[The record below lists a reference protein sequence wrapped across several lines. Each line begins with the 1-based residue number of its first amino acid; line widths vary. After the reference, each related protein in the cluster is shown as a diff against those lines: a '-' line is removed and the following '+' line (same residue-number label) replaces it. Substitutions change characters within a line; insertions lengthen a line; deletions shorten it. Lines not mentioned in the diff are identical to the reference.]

1 MPPKKNNA
9 RKKRKSSSAASGAEG
24 SAPSSPAASPQVA
37 KKGGKKGKGGAAKG
51 DAGASKEN
59 IVSGF
64 NAGVS
69 VGDVIDLFGD
79 GKLTKKIIALPSDAA
94 APLPPAGSTVFVHY
108 HGTLA
113 SDGSVFDSSVDRNQ
127 EFSFELG
134 ASKVIKGWDIGVAT
148 MRLGEKSL
156 LTCSPEY
163 AYGEQSPSPAIPA
176 NSTLNFEVEL
186 LRFEDRQ
193 DVSEGAGT
201 LLKKTLTEG
210 EGWEMPRDGATV
222 TVAYTLTEGSSK
234 EGGAE
239 VQSEAEV
246 TWVVGDAEVPS
257 VLDKVVKEMKP
268 KERTVFDVAAA
279 AFPFVFADPSAKLA
293 STLRAPKAASGW
305 YSVTLELTTLV
316 KAKDAWEQT
325 EEEKVA
331 EADAAKARGNE
342 FFKKGL
348 YDLALGKY
356 DAVAKTLAQAAQF
369 EDAGLKEKALALT
382 ATAASNSAQ
391 VHLKRENWSE
401 ALVSAKKCVEAD
413 SSNVKGH
420 FRMGMAQVSLV
431 EWDAA
436 RASFTR
442 AIKLDPKNVE
452 ARRQLEKL
460 RQKVKAHDA
469 KERKKFQGMF
479 AKFSAEESAE
489 RAASV
494 HGATG
499 GAAAS
504 AKKPSAV
511 DSEPVKMEVDPPAT
525 VTKADR
531 EAAVAAGKG
540 ESFYQ

>member
-1 MPPKKNNA
+1 MPPKKNAA
-9 RKKRKSSSAASGAEG
+9 RKKRKSSNAASGG
-24 SAPSSPAASPQVA
+24 SAPGSPAASPQVA
-37 KKGGKKGKGGAAKG
+37 KKGGKKGKGS
-51 DAGASKEN
+51 ASKGAVPSTSEN
-59 IVSGF
+59 IASGS
-64 NAGVS
+64 NGGVR
-69 VGDVIDLFGD
+69 VGDVIDLSGD
-79 GKLTKKIIALPSDAA
+79 GKLTKKILSLPADAA

-113 SDGSVFDSSVDRNQ
+113 SDGSVFDSSVERNQ

-134 ASKVIKGWDIGVAT
+134 ASKVIKGWDVGVAT

-193 DVSEGAGT
+193 DVSDGAGT
-201 LLKKTLTEG
+201 LLKKTLAEG

-222 TVAYTLTEGSSK
+222 TVAYTLTEGSTKESGSK
-234 EGGAE
+234 
-239 VQSEAEV
+239 VQSEDALM
-246 TWVVGDAEVPS
+246 WVVGDAQVPS
-257 VLDKVVKEMKP
+257 VLDKVVKEMKS
-268 KERTVFDVAAA
+268 KERTVFDVSAS
-279 AFPFVFADPSAKLA
+279 AFPFTFDDPSAKLA
-293 STLRAPKAASGW
+293 STLQAPKAASGW
-305 YSVTLELTTLV
+305 YNVTLELTNIV
-316 KAKDAWEQT
+316 KVKDAWEQT

-348 YDLALGKY
+348 FDLALGKY
-356 DAVAKTLAQAAQF
+356 NAVGKTLAQAAQF
-369 EDAGLKEKALALT
+369 EDAALKEKALALT
-382 ATAASNSAQ
+382 ATAAGNAAQ

-413 SSNVKGH
+413 STNVKGF
-420 FRMGMAQVSLV
+420 FRMGMAQVALV

-442 AIKLDPKNVE
+442 AVKLDPKNVE

-460 RQKVKAHDA
+460 RQKVRAHDA

-479 AKFSAEESAE
+479 AKFSAEETAE
-489 RAASV
+489 RT
-494 HGATG
+494 ATVK
-499 GAAAS
+499 GAAAAGTSTTKKAS
-504 AKKPSAV
+504 AIDA
-511 DSEPVKMEVDPPAT
+511 EPVKMDVDPPAT
-525 VTKADR
+525 VTQADR
-531 EAAVAAGKG
+531 DAAIAAGKG
-540 ESFYQ
+540 ESYYQ